1 MKIITWNCNMAFR
14 KKVAQLL
21 AYLPDLLIIPECEHP
36 KKILFDP
43 TLPQP
48 TTALW
53 FGSNLNKG
61 LGIFSFG
68 EFRLKLRRIHN
79 PDFRMVVPIT
89 VKSPD
94 KEFSLYA
101 IWANNPDD
109 LDGQYVE
116 QVWKA
121 LHYYKK
127 HLKNKNT
134 ILAGDFNSNTIW
146 DRKRREGNH
155 SNVVRFLNKK
165 NIHSSYHSFHKQE
178 QGKERDATLYMY
190 RHKDKP
196 YHIDY
201 CFVSGDMI
209 ERIKSVEIGD
219 FDYWT
224 RFSDHVPLMVDFH
237 SHISK

>member
-1 MKIITWNCNMAFR
+1 MAFR
-14 KKVAQLL
+14 KKVALLL
-21 AYLPDLLIIPECEHP
+21 AHQPDLLIIPECEHP
-36 KKILFDP
+36 KKFRYDS

-53 FGSNLNKG
+53 FGSNQNKG

-79 PDFRMVVPIT
+79 PDFRMIVPIA
-89 VKSPD
+89 VKSPGV
-94 KEFSLYA
+94 EFSLYA

-121 LHYYKK
+121 IHHYDKL
-127 HLKNKNT
+127 LKSTKT

-146 DRKRREGNH
+146 DRPRREGNH
-155 SNVVRFLNKK
+155 TTVVEKLAAK
-165 NIHSSYHSFHKQE
+165 NIHSTYHKFFKE
-178 QGKERDATLYMY
+178 KQGKETQPTWFLY

-201 CFVSGDMI
+201 CFVSVDMI
-209 ERIKSVEIGD
+209 ETLKSVEIGD

-224 RFSDHVPLMVDFH
+224 RFSDHVPLIVDFH

>member
-1 MKIITWNCNMAFR
+1 MAFR

-146 DRKRREGNH
+146 DRKRRETRVNEIKR
-155 SNVVRFLNKK
+155 SPPPKK
-165 NIHSSYHSFHKQE
+165 DEK
-178 QGKERDATLYMY
+178 K
-190 RHKDKP
+190 
-196 YHIDY
+196 
-201 CFVSGDMI
+201 
-209 ERIKSVEIGD
+209 
-219 FDYWT
+219 
-224 RFSDHVPLMVDFH
+224 
-237 SHISK
+237 